1 MTNVTPL
8 TPLWA
13 PPGGA
18 FWAGTWRDTGLT
30 HEVRNPGS
38 GDVVGHVADCGPDD
52 VDHAVRAVADA
63 VLAGPAWPLWQRRE
77 ALRRAAEIVGERA
90 DLLATVISSEGT
102 KTIREARRE
111 VTRATEVLRLCAEQ
125 ADRLEGH
132 TVPFDNTPR
141 GVGRFGWYTREPVGV
156 VAAVTPFN
164 DPLNLVA
171 HKLGPALIGGNGVV
185 LKPAEAT
192 PLSALALLE
201 ALLDAGVPGGRLAVT
216 PGRGANIGSV
226 LLAHP
231 LIDMVS
237 FTGGAETGDRIAR
250 TAGAKKTLMELG
262 GVGTVIVLADS
273 NPAAAAEAVVGGAFG
288 NAGQNCLSVQR
299 VFVARD
305 LMADMTRRVEAGASA
320 LVVGAQHDEATD
332 VGPMIDLKNAQRVK
346 EWIDDAVAA
355 GATCVTGGRREGTY
369 VHPTVLTSVPRG
381 ARLLV
386 EEVFGPVVCL
396 EAFDELD
403 DVVAEVN
410 SLEFGLQSGVFS
422 EDLSKALDLADR
434 LRVGA
439 VMINDT
445 GDFRSDA
452 MPFGGSKR
460 SGVGREGVPFA
471 VEAMTE
477 PKLVAIKRRPEPRAP
492 ACGT

>member
-1 MTNVTPL
+1 M
-8 TPLWA
+8 
-13 PPGGA
+13 
-18 FWAGTWRDTGLT
+18 
-30 HEVRNPGS
+30 
-38 GDVVGHVADCGPDD
+38 
-52 VDHAVRAVADA
+52 
-63 VLAGPAWPLWQRRE
+63 
-77 ALRRAAEIVGERA
+77 
-90 DLLATVISSEGT
+90 
-102 KTIREARRE
+102 
-111 VTRATEVLRLCAEQ
+111 
-125 ADRLEGH
+125 
-132 TVPFDNTPR
+132 
-141 GVGRFGWYTREPVGV
+141 
-156 VAAVTPFN
+156 
-164 DPLNLVA
+164 
-171 HKLGPALIGGNGVV
+171 
-185 LKPAEAT
+185 
-192 PLSALALLE
+192 
-201 ALLDAGVPGGRLAVT
+201 
-216 PGRGANIGSV
+216 
-226 LLAHP
+226 
-231 LIDMVS
+231 
-237 FTGGAETGDRIAR
+237 
-250 TAGAKKTLMELG
+250 
-262 GVGTVIVLADS
+262 
-273 NPAAAAEAVVGGAFG
+273 VGGAFG

-445 GDFRSDA
+445 GDFRIDA